1 MERIRFIKVREVHSP
16 TRDNA
21 EDAGI
26 DFFIPEDL
34 KLADI
39 VENNPHLRI
48 YEAAVA
54 KEDVV
59 SFSYVDGNVFE
70 IFLGPHTRINIPSG
84 IRVLLEPEDSALIVA
99 NKSGRGSKQGL
110 IFTAQVCDS
119 SYTGEYHLCVYNTS
133 DVPVTL
139 KAGEALVQL
148 IHTPVHLT
156 EPEEI
161 TIEEFEKEAKTWSTR
176 GDKGMGSGNNKAKD
190 QK

>member
-1 MERIRFIKVREVHSP
+1 MERVRFIKVREVHSP

-21 EDAGI
+21 GDAGI

-39 VENNPHLRI
+39 VENNQHLRI
-48 YEAAVA
+48 YEVA
-54 KEDVV
+54 YAEGVV
-59 SFSYVDGNVFE
+59 SFSYVDGNVSE

-84 IRVLLEPEDSALIVA
+84 IRVLLEPENSALIVA

-148 IHTPVHLT
+148 IHTPVYLT
-156 EPEEI
+156 KPEEI
-161 TIEEFEKEAKTWSTR
+161 TADDFEKEAKNWSTR
-176 GDKGMGSGNNKAKD
+176 GDNGMGSGNNKAKD